1 MKTTI
6 DVLLS
11 DVLNNSMLELHKS
24 VRKNIRFK
32 TYARLQMPIY
42 DRLFSVS
49 LENQIAED
57 IDAF

>member
-57 IDAF
+57 ITKS